1 MLSFQPFCH
10 LIEKRRQ
17 DAENKI
23 AGDEPVA
30 SRQDR
35 NAGLDQILDTEIA
48 ECHSADHREEDHH
61 QV

>member
-1 MLSFQPFCH
+1 MLSFQLLCH

-35 NAGLDQILDTEIA
+35 NAGLDQILAAETA
-48 ECHSADHREEDHH
+48 ECHSAGHREEDHH

>member
-1 MLSFQPFCH
+1 MLSFQQLSH
-10 LIEKRRQ
+10 LIEKRCQ

-30 SRQDR
+30 SRQDW
-35 NAGLDQILDTEIA
+35 NAGLDQILAAEIA
-48 ECHSADHREEDHH
+48 ECHSAEQREKDYH